1 VGLNLIL
8 PLAQEVLW
16 LVLLLSLPVVLVAS
30 IVGILISLFQAL
42 TQVQDQTLPF
52 LIKLVA
58 ASLTLAVSAHWMG
71 NLLLRY
77 TERSLALIS
86 RMG

>member
-1 VGLNLIL
+1 MGLTQIL
-8 PLAQEVLW
+8 PLAREVLW
-16 LVLLLSLPVVLVAS
+16 LTLLLSLPVVLVAAM
-30 IVGILISLFQAL
+30 VGILIGLFQAL

-52 LIKLVA
+52 LLKLVA

-77 TERSLALIS
+77 TARCLSLIA